1 VESAARLLE
10 EADRCVKCGLCLPA
24 CPTYRLAA
32 LEAESPRGR
41 IALIQGLLQGGLAPA
56 PGLERHL
63 DNCLGCRACEAAC
76 PSGVRYGVLIDGVR
90 TGLQRPRSIGRRAL
104 LALASRPRW
113 FAAASALARGLGWR
127 RLAGWLPGPPGRWL
141 GLVPPAA
148 GPEPQSLARR
158 PAGAA
163 RGRVGLFLGC
173 VAREADGAVH
183 DATARVLAALG
194 YEVFCPEGQGCCGA
208 MHLHAGLAEEAGRLA
223 DANRRAFA
231 GLGLEAVVV
240 SATGCVAVL
249 REPASGLLGP
259 GGDGRSRQGALAGNA
274 GGRPAHPAG
283 GGARHQPPEPDDRHL
298 IASATDDAS
307 GLPRTDR
314 ETNAQVA
321 PVSDVLSFL
330 ARADWSGLAARP
342 LHARV
347 AIHMPCS
354 ARDARLA
361 VGDVEALLGRIPGLE
376 TAPLDPAIGCCGAA
390 GTYLLHHAGTA
401 DALREDVLAA
411 ISASRAEVVV
421 TANTGC
427 AMHLRAGLAA
437 RGLTVRV
444 AHPVELL
451 AEAFVEPPS
460 GEVRSAHPTTG
471 YRSE

>member
-1 VESAARLLE
+1 MESAPRLLE

-41 IALIQGLLQGGLAPA
+41 IALIQGILQGPLSRTPA
-56 PGLERHL
+56 LERHL

-113 FAAASALARGLGWR
+113 FAAASALARGLGLRW
-127 RLAGWLPGPPGRWL
+127 LAGWLPGPPGRWL

-148 GPEPQSLARR
+148 GPEPHSLARR
-158 PAGAA
+158 PAGVA

-183 DATARVLAALG
+183 AATAGLLAALG
-194 YEVFCPEGQGCCGA
+194 YEVVCPEDQGCCGA
-208 MHLHAGLAEEAGRLA
+208 MHLHAGLAEEAQRLA
-223 DANRRAFA
+223 DANRRAFG
-231 GLGLEAVVV
+231 GLGLEAVLV
-240 SATGCVAVL
+240 SATGCGAVL

-259 GGDGRSRQGALAGNA
+259 GDDGGSRPGA
-274 GGRPAHPAG
+274 GR
-283 GGARHQPPEPDDRHL
+283 D
-298 IASATDDAS
+298 
-307 GLPRTDR
+307 
-314 ETNAQVA
+314 TNAHAA
-321 PVSDVLSFL
+321 PVSDVLRFL

-342 LHARV
+342 LPARV
-347 AIHMPCS
+347 AVHMPCS
-354 ARDARLA
+354 ARDAGLA
-361 VGDVEALLGRIPGLE
+361 VGDVLRLLGQIPGV
-376 TAPLDPAIGCCGAA
+376 TAIPLDPAIGCCGAA

-401 DALREDVLAA
+401 DALREDVLDA
-411 ISASRAEVVV
+411 ISARGAGIVL

-437 RGLTVRV
+437 RGLLVRV

-451 AEAFVEPPS
+451 AEAFAS
-460 GEVRSAHPTTG
+460 RQGADPT
-471 YRSE
+471 